1 MRYRRPLRSR
11 SRASTGQTRTRHGGT
26 LMRASARAVS
36 ASAAVTEIRP
46 CVQHGRDAMQDCAI
60 RAFVLGTEDA
70 PALDGA
76 SQLDVLQ
83 VGHGVYLLLCV
94 MCFLCDWVMC
104 RISGRRARRSGT

>member
-1 MRYRRPLRSR
+1 
-11 SRASTGQTRTRHGGT
+11 
-26 LMRASARAVS
+26 MRASARAVS
-36 ASAAVTEIRP
+36 ASAAVTAIRQ

-83 VGHGVYLLLCV
+83 VGHGVYLLLV
-94 MCFLCDWVMC
+94 RDVLCL
-104 RISGRRARRSGT
+104 G